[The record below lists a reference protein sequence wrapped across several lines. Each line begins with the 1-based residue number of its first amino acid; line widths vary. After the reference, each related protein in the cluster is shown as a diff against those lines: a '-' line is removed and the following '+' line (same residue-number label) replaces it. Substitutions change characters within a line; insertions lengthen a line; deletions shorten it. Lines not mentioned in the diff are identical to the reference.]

1 MSSSELAV
9 VAAEIV
15 DILPREHQTTEMSEW
30 VEGQLANGNTASE
43 MLEYCKQQFGIV
55 VHKIEACEL
64 RIEQQGIRLN
74 SYIEKTD
81 CQFDQV
87 HSKIAKLETDLAVT
101 TALSNERSQQQQF
114 TNGQLMS
121 SINNTNTNLTNGLTN
136 VSNKS
141 HGGSDTNYATL
152 AFGLAFGVIVISC
165 MAAIASKVAS
175 PPSQVIE
182 YKNVPSNG
190 FPRPV
195 PKELYDQL

>member
-15 DILPREHQTTEMSEW
+15 DILPREHQTTEMFSW

-81 CQFDQV
+81 RQFDQV

-121 SINNTNTNLTNGLTN
+121 SINNTNSNLTNGLTN
-136 VSNKS
+136 VSKNR
-141 HGGSDTNYATL
+141 GGSDTNYATL

-165 MAAIASKVAS
+165 MAAIVVK

-190 FPRPV
+190 FPKPI
-195 PKELYDQL
+195 PQELYDKL

>member
-1 MSSSELAV
+1 MFS
-9 VAAEIV
+9 
-15 DILPREHQTTEMSEW
+15 W

-81 CQFDQV
+81 RQFDQV

-121 SINNTNTNLTNGLTN
+121 SINNTNSNLTNGLTN
-136 VSNKS
+136 VSKNR
-141 HGGSDTNYATL
+141 GGSDTNYATL

-190 FPRPV
+190 FPKPI
-195 PKELYDQL
+195 PQDLYDKL

>member
-1 MSSSELAV
+1 MSSEIV
-9 VAAEIV
+9 VAEIV
-15 DILPREHQTTEMSEW
+15 DILPAELQTTEMENW

-43 MLEYCKQQFGIV
+43 MLAYCKDQSGIV

-64 RIEQQGIRLN
+64 RLEQQGIRLN

-81 CQFDQV
+81 RQFDQV

-121 SINNTNTNLTNGLTN
+121 SINNTNSNLTNGLTN
-136 VSNKS
+136 VSKNR
-141 HGGSDTNYATL
+141 GGSDTNYATL

-195 PKELYDQL
+195 PKELYDKL